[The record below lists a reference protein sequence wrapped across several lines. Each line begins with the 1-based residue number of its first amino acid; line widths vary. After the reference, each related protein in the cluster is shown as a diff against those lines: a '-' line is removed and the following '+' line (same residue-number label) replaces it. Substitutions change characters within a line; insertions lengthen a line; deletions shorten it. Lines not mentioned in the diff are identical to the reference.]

1 MQCTSGFGR
10 PADFNRISCAIGVMA
25 KAPRPGF
32 SKTRL
37 CPPLTPVDAAALS
50 AAFLRD
56 ISENIAL
63 AALETPIAGYI
74 AYAPSGQEA
83 LFDGHLAT
91 GTGLLLADG
100 SPSMPSDVQG
110 FGRCLLHAILAL
122 LAPGHQAAVV
132 LNSDSPTLPTSLLV
146 HTARVLALEGDRI
159 VLGPAEDGGYYL
171 LGMKAAHAHLF
182 ADIAWS
188 TDTVAETTRQ
198 RARQLGVEIVEL
210 PAWYDVDDEAALT
223 RLLRET
229 SNHDPLADAPS
240 RYSASPGVV
249 PMVGVTPMTA
259 ETQAGAPHPSPPSS
273 IPESVRT
280 PPETVRPAENP
291 ALAYPAGEPAHLQPY
306 PAPFTARALASMGFH
321 ADSLDLAAE

>member
-1 MQCTSGFGR
+1 MRCTSDFGR

-74 AYAPSGQEA
+74 AYAPAGQEA
-83 LFDGHLAT
+83 LFDGHLAA

-100 SPSMPSDVQG
+100 SPPVPSDVQG
-110 FGRCLLHAILAL
+110 FGRCLLHAIRAL
-122 LAPGHQAAVV
+122 LAPGHRAAVV

-210 PAWYDVDDEAALT
+210 PAWYDVDDEAALI
-223 RLLRET
+223 RLVRET
-229 SNHDPLADAPS
+229 SNHGALADAPR
-240 RYSASPGVV
+240 RYPASPC
-249 PMVGVTPMTA
+249 VTPMTA
-259 ETQAGAPHPSPPSS
+259 ATRAVAPHPSPQNS
-273 IPESVRT
+273 IPESVGT
-280 PPETVRPAENP
+280 PPETVRPAGNP